1 MIFNKTHISS
11 KLFLLILLAGLMF
24 CCEEEINL
32 VFSEINILEEKE
44 AVVEINIPQAESQDI
59 VSSRINSELMEFTN
73 NALNIDSVQGQLDS
87 FEKGIEQFNLSY
99 ERFSNSLNEELQ
111 LEITPWEAAIDGEVT
126 YQSHNL
132 ICIAMT
138 TYLNT
143 GAIHGSSKVTFLN
156 FDASTGELLDY
167 NAFVNDKA
175 ELLKMIK
182 PYFEKEVGEISDEN
196 LKLPETIGLD
206 DEGIIIL
213 YNTNEIPSYTDGL
226 TEFKIPFNEI
236 KSLLKVY

>member
-1 MIFNKTHISS
+1 MIFNKTYINS
-11 KLFLLILLAGLMF
+11 KTIFLALLSGLLF

-44 AVVEINIPQAESQDI
+44 TIVEINIPQAEGQDV
-59 VSSRINSELMEFTN
+59 VSNKINSELLEFTN
-73 NALNIDSVQGQLDS
+73 NALNIDSVQGRLDS

-99 ERFSNSLNEELQ
+99 DRFSNSLNEELQ

-126 YQSHNL
+126 YQSNNL

-143 GAIHGSSKVTFLN
+143 GAIHGTSKVTFLN

-167 NAFVNDKA
+167 NAFVNDKT
-175 ELLKMIK
+175 ELLKLIK
-182 PYFEKEVGEISDEN
+182 PYFEKEVGAIMDKDF
-196 LKLPETIGLD
+196 KLPESIGLD

-213 YNTNEIPSYTDGL
+213 YNENEIPTYTDNL
-226 TEFKIPFNEI
+226 IEFSIPFDEI